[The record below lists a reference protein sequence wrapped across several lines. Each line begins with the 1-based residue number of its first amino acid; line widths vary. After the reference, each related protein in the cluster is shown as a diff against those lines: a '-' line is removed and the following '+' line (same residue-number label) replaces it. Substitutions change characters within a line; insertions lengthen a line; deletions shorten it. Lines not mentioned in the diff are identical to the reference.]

1 MKKISIIFSILFCV
15 FFKVNSSVYATVSS
29 NSLEKI
35 LFQYCVPKEGNCDVK
50 ATYKNGKCICPGDKL
65 YMDRECF
72 KPVCPSGTYIYY
84 SNDTDSCGAGNYRT
98 KVRN

>member
-1 MKKISIIFSILFCV
+1 MKKFLLFFFYFILCIFQANCF
-15 FFKVNSSVYATVSS
+15 ATVSS

>member
-1 MKKISIIFSILFCV
+1 MKKFLLFFSILFCI
-15 FFKVNSSVYATVSS
+15 FFQANCFATVSS

-50 ATYKNGKCICPGDKL
+50 ATYKNGKCICP